1 MKALRLIL
9 CLTILIGCQTRYD
22 ERQTANEIM
31 ETDRSFNKMAQE
43 KGLSEAFVFFA
54 DETAILLRERQ
65 YPIIGK
71 YELMMYSKEN
81 PWGDIKLKWEPLRAE
96 AIVNLGYTFGSYQ
109 IQTKTS
115 DGLRDTTIHG
125 NYVSV
130 WKRKRDGSWRYV
142 VDGGSD
148 TPGPVSLE
156 RKK

>member
-1 MKALRLIL
+1 MKALLLII
-9 CLTILIGCQTRYD
+9 CAILAVGCQTRHD
-22 ERQTANEIM
+22 DRQMANEIM
-31 ETDRSFNKMAQE
+31 ETDRNFNKMAQE
-43 KGLSEAFVFFA
+43 KGLTEAFVHYA
-54 DETAILLRERQ
+54 DEAVILMRENE

-71 YELMMYSKEN
+71 YELMLSTREN
-81 PWGDIKLKWEPLRAE
+81 TWSDKQLRWEPLRAE
-96 AIVNLGYTFGSYQ
+96 ASVNLGYTFGSYQ
-109 IQTKTS
+109 LQTRTA

-142 VDGGSD
+142 VDGGND